1 MKTAL
6 TSIALVCAVSTL
18 TAFAQDKEASK
29 PAAPA
34 LVQGANGAAVN
45 VPAADKAPVKE
56 TGAVTG
62 KIVDSNKNPVKTT
75 NVAIIVPAAPQ
86 TNAVVAGGAPVKRPP
101 IVAHGASGDDGVFKI
116 ENVPVG
122 KYIVSVHADKSMSP
136 GHTKDPIE
144 VKANETVDAGTITLQ
159 IRKPA
164 DATAAKAK

>member
-1 MKTAL
+1 MKTTL

-18 TAFAQDKEASK
+18 TAFAQDKEAAK

-34 LVQGANGAAVN
+34 LAQGTNGAALN
-45 VPAADKAPVKE
+45 VPAAVKE
-56 TGAVTG
+56 AGAVTG

-86 TNAVVAGGAPVKRPP
+86 TNAVAAGGVPAKRPP

-136 GHTKDPIE
+136 GHTKEPIE

-164 DATAAKAK
+164 DPAKPK